1 MDLRYLERNGSEI
14 TGSNPRNEWKVSIN
28 RKLKFMKTNRITVG
42 QAVVRFL
49 KNQYVE
55 RDGIENPFFAG
66 CLGIF
71 GHGIVAGVG
80 EGLMEN
86 PDFRYYMT
94 RNEQSSVHIAIA
106 YAKMKNRMGTFACIS
121 SIGPGATNMVTGAA
135 CATINRLPVLII
147 PGDIFAGRKV
157 APVLQQLE
165 SPASQDISV
174 NDCFKPVSKYWDR
187 INRPEQL
194 ITSLPE
200 VMRVL
205 TSPSETGAV
214 TLALPQ
220 DVQAEAFDFPE
231 ELFRKR
237 IWKIARPRP
246 DSGILKEAA
255 ELIKASKKPVII
267 AGGGVIYS
275 QATEI
280 LKSLVERTGIPVAET
295 FAGKG
300 SLPYNHLSNLGAA
313 GATGTPGAN
322 EFTSEADLIIGI
334 GTRYS
339 DFTTA
344 SKTAFQN
351 PEVKFININ
360 ITDFDSHKHS
370 ALPLISDAKACLEEL
385 SQELVNYRVSDEYR
399 QRAANLNIKWDKQVS
414 EFYKATGEL
423 PVSQVEV
430 VGAVNDFADPDDV
443 VLCAAGSLPGD
454 LHKLWRTVDPK
465 GFHLEYGYST
475 MGYECAAGIGAKM
488 ACPDREIY
496 VMVGDGNYLMMNNE
510 IVTSIQEGI
519 KFIIVLLNNN
529 GFGSI
534 GGLSQSIGSQRFGT
548 KYRYRSE
555 VTGLLTGDPLPV
567 DFAQNARSLGAYV
580 IEAHDINS
588 LKEALA
594 EAKKQTATTV
604 ITIETDLYKGIPG
617 YAWWEVAI
625 SEVSEI
631 ETVKEAY
638 KDYMKN
644 RKKQRYFL

>member
-1 MDLRYLERNGSEI
+1 METKRL
-14 TGSNPRNEWKVSIN
+14 
-28 RKLKFMKTNRITVG
+28 TVG
-42 QAVVRFL
+42 QAIIRFL

-55 RDGIENPFFAG
+55 RDGRENPFFAG

-86 PDFRYYMT
+86 LDFPYIMT
-94 RNEQSSVHIAIA
+94 RNEQASVHIATA

-121 SIGPGATNMVTGAA
+121 SIGPGATNMITGAA
-135 CATINRLPVLII
+135 CATINRLPVLIM
-147 PGDIFAGRKV
+147 PGDIFVHRNV

-165 SPASQDISV
+165 SPFSQDISV

-187 INRPEQL
+187 ISRPEQL

-220 DVQAEAFDFPE
+220 DVQAEAFDFPD

-246 DSGILKEAA
+246 DTSILREAVK
-255 ELIKASKKPVII
+255 LIRKSKKPVII

-275 QATEI
+275 EAAEI
-280 LKSLVERTGIPVAET
+280 LRRVVEQTGIPAAET

-300 SLPYNHLSNLGAA
+300 SLPFNHPSNLGAT

-322 EFTSEADLIIGI
+322 KFTSEADLIIGI

-351 PEVKFININ
+351 PKGKFININ
-360 ITDFDSHKHS
+360 VAEFDSYKHS
-370 ALPLISDAKACLEEL
+370 ALPVTGDARVCLEEL
-385 SQELVNYRVSDEYR
+385 LELLGDFRLSDSYIKSALNANKEWDEQVTRIFKVSG
-399 QRAANLNIKWDKQVS
+399 
-414 EFYKATGEL
+414 TL
-423 PVSQVEV
+423 PVPQAEV
-430 VGAVNDFADPDDV
+430 VGAVNECSGPHDV

-454 LHKLWRTVDPK
+454 LHKLWRTSDSK

-510 IVTSIQEGI
+510 IVTAIQERI
-519 KFIIVLLNNN
+519 KIIIILLNNN

-534 GGLSQSIGSQRFGT
+534 GALSQSIGSQRFGT
-548 KYRYRSE
+548 KYRYRDNK
-555 VTGLLTGDPLPV
+555 TGLLDGNTLPV
-567 DFAQNARSLGAYV
+567 NFAQNAGSLGAHV
-580 IEAHDINS
+580 IEAFDIPS
-588 LKEALA
+588 LKKALKDA
-594 EAKKQTATTV
+594 RKQTVTTV
-604 ITIETDLYKGIPG
+604 ITIETDLVKGVEG
-617 YAWWEVAI
+617 YAWWEVPV
-625 SEVSEI
+625 SEVAEI
-631 ETVKEAY
+631 ESVKKAY
-638 KDYMKN
+638 KSYKESKKN
-644 RKKQRYFL
+644 QRYFL

>member
-1 MDLRYLERNGSEI
+1 
-14 TGSNPRNEWKVSIN
+14 
-28 RKLKFMKTNRITVG
+28 MKTKRLTVG
-42 QAVVRFL
+42 QALIRFL

-55 RDGIENPFFAG
+55 RDGVENKFFAG

-86 PDFRYYMT
+86 PDFRYIMT
-94 RNEQSSVHIAIA
+94 RNEQASVHIAIA
-106 YAKMKNRMGTFACIS
+106 YAKMKNRLGTFACIS
-121 SIGPGATNMVTGAA
+121 SIGPGATNMITGAA
-135 CATINRLPVLII
+135 CATINRLPVLLI
-147 PGDIFAGRKV
+147 PGDIFAQRNV

-165 SPASQDISV
+165 SYSSQDISV
-174 NDCFKPVSKYWDR
+174 NDCFKPVSRYWDR

-205 TSPSETGAV
+205 TSPSDTGAV
-214 TLALPQ
+214 TLAIPQ

-237 IWKIARPRP
+237 TWKIARQRP
-246 DSGILKEAA
+246 DVSLLKEAA
-255 ELIKASKKPVII
+255 GMIKASLKPVII
-267 AGGGVIYS
+267 SGGGVIYS
-275 QATEI
+275 QATEA
-280 LKSLVERTGIPVAET
+280 LKALVEQTGIPVAET

-300 SLPYNHLSNLGAA
+300 SLPYNHICNLGAA

-322 EFTSEADLIIGI
+322 EITGEADLVIGI

-351 PEVKFININ
+351 PDVKFININ
-360 ITDFDSHKHS
+360 VAEFDSLKHS
-370 ALPLISDAKACLEEL
+370 ALPLTSDAKVCIEEL
-385 SQELVNYRVSDEYR
+385 SSLLADYHVSENYSDR
-399 QRAANLNIKWDKQVS
+399 TASLNKSWDKQVS
-414 EFYKATGEL
+414 EFYKVTGSI
-423 PVSQVEV
+423 PVTQAEV
-430 VGAVNDFADPDDV
+430 VGAVNQSAGPFDV

-454 LHKLWRTVDPK
+454 LHKLWRTTDPK

-488 ACPDREIY
+488 ACPEREIF

-510 IVTSIQEGI
+510 IITSIQEGI

-534 GGLSQSIGSQRFGT
+534 GALSQSIGSQRFGT
-548 KYRYRSE
+548 KYRYRDSE
-555 VTGLLTGDPLPV
+555 TGQLTGGILPV

-580 IEAHDINS
+580 IEAHDISS
-588 LKEALA
+588 LKNAL
-594 EAKKQTATTV
+594 ETAKNQAVTTV
-604 ITIETDLYKGIPG
+604 ITIETDLYKGVPG

-625 SEVSEI
+625 SEVAEI
-631 ETVKEAY
+631 DTVKTAY
-638 KDYMKN
+638 ENYIENK
-644 RKKQRYFL
+644 KKQRYYL

>member
-1 MDLRYLERNGSEI
+1 
-14 TGSNPRNEWKVSIN
+14 
-28 RKLKFMKTNRITVG
+28 MKTIRLTAG

-49 KNQYVE
+49 KNQHVE
-55 RDGIENPFFAG
+55 RDGVENPFFAG

-80 EGLMEN
+80 EGLLEN
-86 PDFRYYMT
+86 PDFRYFMT

-106 YAKMKNRMGTFACIS
+106 YAKMKNRLGTFACIS
-121 SIGPGATNMVTGAA
+121 SIGPGATNMITGAA

-147 PGDIFAGRKV
+147 PGDIFASRNV

-165 SPASQDISV
+165 SPSSQDISV

-200 VMRVL
+200 VMRIL

-214 TLALPQ
+214 TLAMPQ

-231 ELFRKR
+231 ELLRKR

-246 DSGILKEAA
+246 DIRILKEAV
-255 ELIKASKKPVII
+255 EIIRASKKPVIV

-280 LKSLVERTGIPVAET
+280 LKVLIERTGIPVAET

-300 SLPYNHLSNLGAA
+300 SIPYNHPSNLGAV
-313 GATGTPGAN
+313 GVTGTPGAN

-351 PEVKFININ
+351 PDVQFININ
-360 ITDFDSHKHS
+360 ITEFDSYKHC
-370 ALPLISDAKACLEEL
+370 ALPLTADARVCLEEMY
-385 SQELVNYRVSDEYR
+385 ELLADYKVSAEYR
-399 QRAANLNIKWDKQVS
+399 LRTSNMNRKWDKQVS
-414 EFYKATGEL
+414 EFYKVTGLL
-423 PVSQVEV
+423 PVSQAEV
-430 VGAVNDFADPDDV
+430 VGAVNEFAGPRDV

-454 LHKLWRTVDPK
+454 LHKLWRTLDPK

-475 MGYECAAGIGAKM
+475 MGYECAAGFGAKM

-519 KFIIVLLNNN
+519 KFIIILLNNH

-534 GGLSQSIGSQRFGT
+534 GALSQSTGSQRFGT
-548 KYRYRSE
+548 NYRYRDKE
-555 VTGLLTGDPLPV
+555 TGQLAGNILPV
-567 DFAQNARSLGAYV
+567 DFAQNARSLGAHV
-580 IEAHDINS
+580 IEAHDISS
-588 LKEALA
+588 LKKALS
-594 EAKKQTATTV
+594 EAKTQTKTTV
-604 ITIETDLYKGIPG
+604 ITIETDLYKGVPG
-617 YAWWEVAI
+617 FAWWEVAI

-631 ETVKEAY
+631 DTVKKAY
-638 KDYMKN
+638 QSYIENK
-644 RKKQRYFL
+644 KKQKYFL

>member
-1 MDLRYLERNGSEI
+1 METIRL
-14 TGSNPRNEWKVSIN
+14 
-28 RKLKFMKTNRITVG
+28 TVG
-42 QAVVRFL
+42 QAIVRFL

-86 PDFRYYMT
+86 LDFPYIMT
-94 RNEQSSVHIAIA
+94 RNEQASVHIATA
-106 YAKMKNRMGTFACIS
+106 YAKMKNRLGAFACIS
-121 SIGPGATNMVTGAA
+121 SIGPGATNMITGAA
-135 CATINRLPVLII
+135 CATINRLPVLIM
-147 PGDIFAGRKV
+147 PGDIFVRRNV

-165 SPASQDISV
+165 SQFTQDISV
-174 NDCFKPVSKYWDR
+174 NDCFKPVSRYWDR
-187 INRPEQL
+187 ISRPEQL

-205 TSPSETGAV
+205 TSPSDTGAV

-237 IWKIARPRP
+237 IWKIARPRS
-246 DSGILKEAA
+246 DSAVLNEAVN
-255 ELIKASKKPVII
+255 LIRNSEKPVII

-275 QATEI
+275 EATEI
-280 LKSLVERTGIPVAET
+280 LKRFVEKTGIPVAET

-300 SLPYNHLSNLGAA
+300 SLPYNHPSNLGAA

-322 EFTSEADLIIGI
+322 KFTSVADLVIGI

-351 PEVKFININ
+351 QDVKFININ
-360 ITDFDSHKHS
+360 IAGFDSYKHS
-370 ALPLISDAKACLEEL
+370 ALPLIADARVCLEEL
-385 SQELVNYRVSDEYR
+385 QDLLDFRVSDDYIRSAAETNRAWDEKVSAIYR
-399 QRAANLNIKWDKQVS
+399 PS
-414 EFYKATGEL
+414 GTL
-423 PVSQVEV
+423 PVSQAEV
-430 VGAVNDFADPDDV
+430 VGAVNEFSGPRDV

-454 LHKLWRTVDPK
+454 LHKLWRTIDPK

-510 IVTSIQEGI
+510 IVTAIQEGI
-519 KFIIVLLNNN
+519 KVTIILLNNN

-534 GGLSQSIGSQRFGT
+534 GALSQSIGSQRFGT
-548 KYRYRSE
+548 KYRYRDDK
-555 VTGLLTGDPLPV
+555 TGLLTGEILPV
-567 DFAQNARSLGAYV
+567 NFAQNARSLGAHV
-580 IEAHDINS
+580 IEATDIDS
-588 LKEALA
+588 LKSALKEAK
-594 EAKKQTATTV
+594 EQTVTTV
-604 ITIETDLYKGIPG
+604 ITIETDLFKGVEG
-617 YAWWEVAI
+617 YAWWEVPV
-625 SEVSEI
+625 SEVAEI
-631 ETVKEAY
+631 ESVREAY
-638 KDYMKN
+638 KVLKEN
-644 RKKQRYFL
+644 KKKQRYYL

>member
-1 MDLRYLERNGSEI
+1 
-14 TGSNPRNEWKVSIN
+14 
-28 RKLKFMKTNRITVG
+28 MKTIRLTVG
-42 QAVVRFL
+42 QAVVVFL

-55 RDGIENPFFAG
+55 RDGIESPFFAG

-71 GHGIVAGVG
+71 GHGIIAGVG
-80 EGLMEN
+80 QGLSQN
-86 PDFRYYMT
+86 TDFRYFMT
-94 RNEQSSVHIAIA
+94 RNEQSSVHIAMA
-106 YAKMKNRMGTFACIS
+106 YAKMKNRLGTFACIS
-121 SIGPGATNMVTGAA
+121 SIGPGATNMITGAA

-147 PGDIFAGRKV
+147 PGDIFARRNV

-165 SPASQDISV
+165 SASTQDISV

-187 INRPEQL
+187 INRAEQL

-205 TSPSETGAV
+205 TSPADTGAV
-214 TLALPQ
+214 TLCLPQ

-237 IWKIARPRP
+237 IWKITRPRP
-246 DSGILKEAA
+246 DITLLKEAVS
-255 ELIKASKKPVII
+255 LIKASKKPVIVS
-267 AGGGVIYS
+267 GGGVIYS
-275 QATEI
+275 EATEI
-280 LKSLVERTGIPVAET
+280 LKQLVERTGIPIAET

-300 SLPYNHLSNLGAA
+300 ALPYNHPSNLGAV
-313 GATGTPGAN
+313 GATGTSGAN
-322 EFTSEADLIIGI
+322 EITEQADLVIGI

-351 PEVKFININ
+351 PDVKFININ
-360 ITDFDSHKHS
+360 IADFDSWKHS
-370 ALPLISDAKACLEEL
+370 ALPLTGDAKVILEEL
-385 SQELVNYRVSDEYR
+385 LESLTDYKVDDEYCSR
-399 QRAANLNIKWDKQVS
+399 IASLSKTWDDQVS
-414 EFYKATGEL
+414 GFYKVSGEL
-423 PVSQVEV
+423 PVSQIEV
-430 VGAVNDFADPDDV
+430 VGAVNDFAGPRDV

-454 LHKLWRTVDPK
+454 LHKLWRTRDPK

-510 IVTSIQEGI
+510 IVTAIQEGI
-519 KFIIVLLNNN
+519 KFNIILLNNN
-529 GFGSI
+529 GFASI

-548 KYRYRSE
+548 KYRYRDE
-555 VTGLLTGDPLPV
+555 VTGLLTGDILPV

-580 IEAHDINS
+580 IEVHDIDS
-588 LKEALA
+588 LKSALV
-594 EAKKQTATTV
+594 EAKLQTQTTV
-604 ITIETDLYKGIPG
+604 ITIETSLTKGTPG

-625 SEVSEI
+625 AEVSEI
-631 ETVKEAY
+631 DSVKKARAEYVEY
-638 KDYMKN
+638 K
-644 RKKQRYFL
+644 KKQRYYL

>member
-1 MDLRYLERNGSEI
+1 
-14 TGSNPRNEWKVSIN
+14 
-28 RKLKFMKTNRITVG
+28 MKTIRLTTG
-42 QAVVRFL
+42 QAVIRFL

-55 RDGIENPFFAG
+55 LDSVENQFFAG

-80 EGLMEN
+80 EGLQEN

-94 RNEQSSVHIAIA
+94 RNEQASVHIAIA
-106 YAKMKNRMGTFACIS
+106 YAKMKNRLGTFACIS

-147 PGDIFAGRKV
+147 PGDIFARRNV

-165 SPASQDISV
+165 SSSTQDISV
-174 NDCFKPVSKYWDR
+174 NDCFKPVSRFWDR
-187 INRPEQL
+187 ISRPEQL

-205 TSPSETGAV
+205 TSPSDTGAV

-237 IWKIARPRP
+237 TWVIPRPRP
-246 DSGILKEAA
+246 DEKLLKEAA
-255 ELIKASKKPVII
+255 RMIKNSSRPVIV

-275 QATEI
+275 RATEI
-280 LKSLVERTGIPVAET
+280 LKALVEKTGIPVTET

-300 SLPYNHLSNLGAA
+300 SLPYNHEMNLGAA
-313 GATGTPGAN
+313 GVTGTPGAN
-322 EFTSEADLIIGI
+322 EITSKADLVIGI

-351 PEVKFININ
+351 SDVKFININ
-360 ITDFDSHKHS
+360 VAEFDSYKHA
-370 ALPLISDAKACLEEL
+370 ALPLTSDARACLEEL
-385 SQELVNYRVSDEYR
+385 SGLLTGYEVPAEYR
-399 QRAANLNIKWDKQVS
+399 RHAGDLNRKWDNEVS
-414 EFYKATGEL
+414 QFYKVTGTI
-423 PVSQVEV
+423 PVTQAEV
-430 VGAVNDFADPDDV
+430 VGAVNEFAGPRDV

-454 LHKLWRTVDPK
+454 LHKLWRTMDPK

-475 MGYECAAGIGAKM
+475 MGYECAAGIGAKL

-510 IVTSIQEGI
+510 IVTAIQEGI
-519 KFIIVLLNNN
+519 RFTIILLNNS

-548 KYRYRSE
+548 RYRYRDE
-555 VTGLLTGDPLPV
+555 KTGQLTGEKLPV
-567 DFAQNARSLGAYV
+567 DFAQNARSLGAHV
-580 IEAHDINS
+580 IEAHDIDS
-588 LKEALA
+588 LKTALSEARA
-594 EAKKQTATTV
+594 QSTTTV

-631 ETVKEAY
+631 DTVKEAY
-638 KDYMKN
+638 RNYLENK
-644 RKKQRYFL
+644 KKQRYYL

>member
-1 MDLRYLERNGSEI
+1 
-14 TGSNPRNEWKVSIN
+14 
-28 RKLKFMKTNRITVG
+28 MKTTRLTVG

-80 EGLMEN
+80 EGLLEN

-94 RNEQSSVHIAIA
+94 RNEQASVHIAIA
-106 YAKMKNRMGTFACIS
+106 YAKMKNRLGTFACIS
-121 SIGPGATNMVTGAA
+121 SIGPGATNMITGAA
-135 CATINRLPVLII
+135 CSTINRLPVLII
-147 PGDIFAGRKV
+147 PGDIFARRNV

-165 SPASQDISV
+165 SDSSQDISV

-194 ITSLPE
+194 ITSLTE

-205 TSPSETGAV
+205 TSPSDTGAV
-214 TLALPQ
+214 TLAIPQ

-246 DSGILKEAA
+246 DLGLLKEAA
-255 ELIKASKKPVII
+255 IMIKASKKPVII
-267 AGGGVIYS
+267 SGGGVIYS
-275 QATEI
+275 EATGL
-280 LKSLVERTGIPVAET
+280 LKKFAEQTGIPVAET

-300 SLPYNHLSNLGAA
+300 SLPYNHPSNLGAV

-322 EFTSEADLIIGI
+322 EITGEADLVIGI

-351 PEVKFININ
+351 PSVKFININ
-360 ITDFDSHKHS
+360 IADFDSFKNS
-370 ALPLISDAKACLEEL
+370 ALPLTSDARECLAEL
-385 SQELVNYRVSDEYR
+385 SELLVDYKVTDGYRKHTSD
-399 QRAANLNIKWDKQVS
+399 LNMYWDKQVS
-414 EFYKATGEL
+414 EFFKVTGSL
-423 PVSQVEV
+423 PVSQAEV
-430 VGAVNDFADPDDV
+430 VGAVSEIAGSRDV

-454 LHKLWRTVDPK
+454 LHKLWRTLDPK

-475 MGYECAAGIGAKM
+475 MGYECAAGIGAKL
-488 ACPDREIY
+488 ACPDREIF

-510 IVTSIQEGI
+510 IVTAVQEGI
-519 KFIIVLLNNN
+519 KFIIILLNNN

-534 GGLSQSIGSQRFGT
+534 GSLSQSIGSQRFGT
-548 KYRYRSE
+548 KYRYRDKK
-555 VTGLLTGDPLPV
+555 TGQLTGNTLPV
-567 DFAQNARSLGAYV
+567 DFAQNARSLGANV
-580 IEAHDINS
+580 IEATDISS
-588 LKEALA
+588 LRNALREARESLIA
-594 EAKKQTATTV
+594 TV
-604 ITIETDLYKGIPG
+604 ITIETDLYKSTPS
-617 YAWWEVAI
+617 YAWWEVAVA
-625 SEVSEI
+625 EVSEI

-638 KDYMKN
+638 KNYIDKKKN
-644 RKKQRYFL
+644 QRYFL